1 MNIRRLLGLPSKP
14 DEALID
20 WMRDPGDPR
29 TLLRYRCQGRA
40 RRGLTTYR

>member
-29 TLLRYRCQGRA
+29 TAYCVIVVRDA
-40 RRGLTTYR
+40 RGEA